1 MQRDLRLTAVGRRYG
16 IRGPSVSRVVDL
28 TVTPG
33 TVTGSQTGR
42 APVPLLPLSGAALL
56 TAVAFALAGR
66 LTARR
71 SP

>member
-1 MQRDLRLTAVGRRYG
+1 MQRDLRLTAVGRRHG
-16 IRGPSVSRVVDL
+16 IRPWVSRGVDL

-42 APVPLLPLSGAALL
+42 TPVPLLPLSGAALL

-66 LTARR
+66 LAGRR